1 MVDAV
6 AVADQSL
13 GDAAEIEQAIPIGIV
28 ACHARDFQREH
39 DADVAER
46 NFRSHARKSRALG
59 ESGAGYTQVFVDD
72 GHLLLGPTEFPCF
85 LDQSMLARGG
95 LAVVL
100 DLIGR
105 GLANVDKG
113 SALGMGG
120 LYFGQVI
127 HDFPPG

>member
-85 LDQSMLARGG
+85 VDQSMLARGG

-100 DLIGR
+100 DLIRSEERRVGE
-105 GLANVDKG
+105 NVLLRAAS
-113 SALGMGG
+113 SAT
-120 LYFGQVI
+120 
-127 HDFPPG
+127 

>member
-72 GHLLLGPTEFPCF
+72 GHLLLGDRKSTR
-85 LDQSMLARGG
+85 LNSSHGYISY
-95 LAVVL
+95 AVFCL
-100 DLIGR
+100 
-105 GLANVDKG
+105 KKKK
-113 SALGMGG
+113 
-120 LYFGQVI
+120 
-127 HDFPPG
+127 

>member
-59 ESGAGYTQVFVDD
+59 ESGAGYTQVFVDGRSLAAWPNRVPVLSRPKHAGARWTRGCTRLD
-72 GHLLLGPTEFPCF
+72 WERTGECRQRQRVGYGWALLWPGH
-85 LDQSMLARGG
+85 S
-95 LAVVL
+95 
-100 DLIGR
+100 
-105 GLANVDKG
+105 
-113 SALGMGG
+113 
-120 LYFGQVI
+120 
-127 HDFPPG
+127 